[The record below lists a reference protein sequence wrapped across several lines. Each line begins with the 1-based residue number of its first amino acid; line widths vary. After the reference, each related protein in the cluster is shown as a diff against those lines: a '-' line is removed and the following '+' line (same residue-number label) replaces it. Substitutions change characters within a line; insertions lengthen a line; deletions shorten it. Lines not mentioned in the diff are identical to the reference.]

1 MSLDAPCDNQRQRP
15 TSQTF
20 TDNIKYSWA
29 AAAVDAVDEM
39 INAVIIYTRVCQ
51 AVTVC
56 DMFTRVEP
64 ITYNQSLYS
73 LLIGC
78 VYSSSD
84 VVVDCL
90 VSL

>member
-1 MSLDAPCDNQRQRP
+1 
-15 TSQTF
+15 
-20 TDNIKYSWA
+20 
-29 AAAVDAVDEM
+29 
-39 INAVIIYTRVCQ
+39 
-51 AVTVC
+51 VC